1 MTHPSLI
8 RAINTKSDPLP
19 YTTGWLSH
27 STMHLLHEKPANIL
41 LSPKQEWQVIDDEA
55 TSVGGPVLQ
64 AGPLKA
70 FADVVEH

>member
-1 MTHPSLI
+1 
-8 RAINTKSDPLP
+8 
-19 YTTGWLSH
+19 
-27 STMHLLHEKPANIL
+27 MHLLHEKPANIL

-70 FADVVEH
+70 FADGVEH